1 MLRICDNALLRI
13 YSTLFVQGVI
23 RLWTCWD
30 RTVAEGGYGKAGQP
44 SLPFILRLCLVD
56 RFVSEAELFMAV
68 QSFLL
73 SLQDQ
78 GERPPLVVFRASVY
92 LLATCQDKDGA
103 LDEVWAEMPGAL
115 PPPPAP
121 FFHHGFLGGREDV
134 RVEKRVA
141 EGERVCVGGVEGG
154 RVLTHA
160 EPL

>member
-1 MLRICDNALLRI
+1 MAR
-13 YSTLFVQGVI
+13 
-23 RLWTCWD
+23 
-30 RTVAEGGYGKAGQP
+30 QP

-121 FFHHGFLGGREDV
+121 FFHPGFLGGREDV

-141 EGERVCVGGVEGG
+141 ERESVCWGSGG
-154 RVLTHA
+154 R
-160 EPL
+160 